1 MTYTKWESELKS
13 LLAGLPEKEIEEAT
27 RYYSEIYG
35 DKRDAGFSDEDI
47 IKEFGTPEEC
57 AEKIRA
63 EASEDSEN
71 NDNSSEKTVNISIKI
86 PEKERMKKIAKT
98 TLFPVIPLAF
108 AAFLAIA
115 AILSFAA
122 SGASIAIGGAGSLV
136 LSFLHLFA
144 GDGFL
149 VFLSMFGIGLAG
161 IGLGFILTVAF
172 LYLAKKISVKA
183 FNYLKGFY
191 TK

>member
-13 LLAGLPEKEIEEAT
+13 LLAGLPENEIDEAT
-27 RYYSEIYG
+27 RYYAEIYG

-57 AEKIRA
+57 AEKIRTEAA
-63 EASEDSEN
+63 EGSDGEN
-71 NDNSSEKTVNISIKI
+71 KSTERTVNIKI
-86 PEKERMKKIAKT
+86 TLPEKEKMKKIAKT

-108 AAFLAIA
+108 VAFLAIA

-122 SGASIAIGGAGSLV
+122 SGAGIAIGGVGSFV

-149 VFLSMFGIGLAG
+149 VFLSLFGIGLAG
-161 IGLGFILTVAF
+161 IGLGFIITVAF
-172 LYLAKKISVKA
+172 IYLAKRVA
-183 FNYLKGFY
+183 VFAYEYLRRFY
-191 TK
+191 AK

>member
-13 LLAGLPEKEIEEAT
+13 MLAGLPENEIDEAK
-27 RYYSEIYG
+27 RYYAEIYG

-63 EASEDSEN
+63 EAKE
-71 NDNSSEKTVNISIKI
+71 SSDGEKKSTEKTVNIKITI
-86 PEKERMKKIAKT
+86 PEKEKMKRIAKT

-108 AAFLAIA
+108 AALLAIS

-122 SGASIAIGGAGSLV
+122 SGAGIAIGGAGAFI
-136 LSFLHLFA
+136 LSFLHLFV

-149 VFLSMFGIGLAG
+149 VFLSLLGIGLAG
-161 IGLGFILTVAF
+161 IGLGFIITVAF
-172 LYLAKKISVKA
+172 IYLAKRVAVFAYK
-183 FNYLKGFY
+183 YLMGFY
-191 TK
+191 SK